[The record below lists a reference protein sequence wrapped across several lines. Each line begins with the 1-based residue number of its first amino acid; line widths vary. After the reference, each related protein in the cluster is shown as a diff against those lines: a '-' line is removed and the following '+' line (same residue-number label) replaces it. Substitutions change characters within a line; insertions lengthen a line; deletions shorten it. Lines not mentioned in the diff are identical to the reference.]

1 MDTKGER
8 WGSWMNREIRI
19 DVYTLQCIKQIT
31 RTYCIAQGALLISM
45 WLHKWEGSPKKRG
58 YILYI

>member
-19 DVYTLQCIKQIT
+19 DVYTLQCIKQI
-31 RTYCIAQGALLISM
+31 INDILLYST
-45 WLHKWEGSPKKRG
+45 EDSTQCSAVT
-58 YILYI
+58 